1 MKRVKC
7 TVEYDGTGYS
17 GFQIQPN
24 GKTVQE
30 ELEKALRTMHKGEHV
45 RIIASG
51 RTDAGVHAK
60 GQVFHFDTSLAV
72 PENRWVR
79 ALETLLPSDIY
90 VKQAEYV
97 EESFHAQFD
106 VKEKEYRY
114 YVRPVRSRD
123 VFRRRTV
130 YHHPRNLDIEKM
142 QEAVKQFLGTHD
154 FTAFCSAKTTLK
166 GNKIR
171 TVSRAEL
178 NVTGEELE
186 FIVRGNGFL
195 YNMVRIMMGTLLEIG
210 EGKKEIDTIPRAL
223 AEHNRRLAGFT
234 TPGHGLFLWEVSY

>member
-1 MKRVKC
+1 MARVKC
-7 TVEYDGTGYS
+7 VVEYDGTGYS
-17 GFQIQPN
+17 GYQIQPN

-30 ELEKALRTMHKGEHV
+30 EIEKALTTMHKGEHI
-45 RIIASG
+45 RIISSG

-60 GQVFHFDTSLAV
+60 GQVFHFDTALSV

-79 ALETLLPSDIY
+79 ALETLMPADIY
-90 VKQAEYV
+90 VKSAEYV
-97 EESFHAQFD
+97 PEDFHAQFD

-114 YVRPVRSRD
+114 YVRASKSRD

-130 YHHPRNLDIEKM
+130 FHFPRNLDIEKM
-142 QEAVKQFLGTHD
+142 EKAVKYFEGTHD

-178 NVTGEELE
+178 HRNGEELE
-186 FIVRGNGFL
+186 FIVQGDGFL

-223 AEHNRRLAGFT
+223 EEHNRRLAGFT
-234 TPGHGLFLWEVSY
+234 TPGHGLFLWKVSY